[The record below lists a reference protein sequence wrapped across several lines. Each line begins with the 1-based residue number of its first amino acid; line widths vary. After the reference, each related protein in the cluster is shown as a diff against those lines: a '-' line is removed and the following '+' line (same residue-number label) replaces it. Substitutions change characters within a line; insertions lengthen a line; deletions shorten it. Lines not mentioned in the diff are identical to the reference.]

1 MWALAG
7 LLYYLSVNALNQSIA
22 FPISA
27 AGPSIVSNLWGVL
40 VFKEIRGS
48 KNLIIL
54 LVGFAVSITGSI
66 FCGLSL

>member
-1 MWALAG
+1 MWGLACVC
-7 LLYYLSVNALNQSIA
+7 YYLSVNSLNQSIS
-22 FPISA
+22 ISINT